1 MTGEEIFSRIKAC
14 DKEQGSIH
22 NVCDCSDEEHNEEAG
37 KNIESER
44 LFGVIW
50 SSELAHTVDA

>member
-1 MTGEEIFSRIKAC
+1 MSGEEIFSRIKTC

-22 NVCDCSDEEHNEEAG
+22 NVCDRRDEEHNAEVG
-37 KNIESER
+37 KKIEPKR

-50 SSELAHTVDA
+50 SSE